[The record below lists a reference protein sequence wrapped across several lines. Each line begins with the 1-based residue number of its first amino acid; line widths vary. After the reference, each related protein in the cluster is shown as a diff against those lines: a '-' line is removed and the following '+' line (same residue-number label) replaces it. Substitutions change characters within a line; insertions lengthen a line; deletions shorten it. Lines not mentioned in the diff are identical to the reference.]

1 MLTLKIQQLGDV
13 TIVHCTGRISFPDG
27 RGLQIALLQQLR
39 TRTLILDLADTVAI
53 DAGGLGALVALRG
66 WAKQTDR
73 MLKLMNVTPR
83 VEQLLQ
89 LTKLDRSFEVCS
101 AEETLDLLCRAIHKD
116 ESSKAR
122 LEVANAVDYRPDEGT
137 ARSAYANSSAA

>member
-1 MLTLKIQQLGDV
+1 MLSLRIQQLEDI
-13 TIVHCTGRISFPDG
+13 TIAHCIGRISFPDG
-27 RGLQIALLQQLR
+27 CGLRFAFLQHLR

-66 WAKQTDR
+66 WAKQTNR
-73 MLKLMNVTPR
+73 RLKLMNLTPR

-101 AEETLDLLCRAIHKD
+101 AEEMLDLLCRAIHND
-116 ESSKAR
+116 ESLKAR
-122 LEVANAVDYRPDEGT
+122 LEVGSAVDYRPDEGT
-137 ARSAYANSSAA
+137 TLSAYANCSVA